1 MLSHYVLCVT
11 TKPDPPL
18 DSRERRAEVHRAL
31 GDPLRLAIVEALAT
45 SDMTP
50 SEAELRFAVPSNLL
64 AHHLATLEAAGIVE
78 RTRSQG
84 DARRR
89 YLSLRRDTLSEA
101 GVSLGTPGSA
111 PIEAARLVFV
121 CTRNSARSPLAAALW
136 GEIRDDI
143 PATSAGTHPAEA
155 VHPLAVSAGRQA
167 GLALRHQPQAIEG
180 LTRPT
185 DLVVTVCDQAH
196 EERDAHDP
204 RHELHW
210 SIPDP
215 VRDGRPEAFAG
226 TVTRLRERITY
237 LAEHTTRAS

>member
-1 MLSHYVLCVT
+1 MT
-11 TKPDPPL
+11 TNPESAVDG
-18 DSRERRAEVHRAL
+18 REQRAEVHRAL

-50 SEAELRFAVPSNLL
+50 SEAEARFAVSSNLL
-64 AHHLATLEAAGIVE
+64 AHHLATLEEAGIVE

-89 YLSLRRDTLSEA
+89 YLSLRRDALAVA
-101 GVSLGTPGSA
+101 GVSMGAPDSA
-111 PIEAARLVFV
+111 PLEAARVVFV

-136 GEIRDDI
+136 DELRDDI

-155 VHPLAVSAGRQA
+155 VHPLAVAAGRQA
-167 GLALRHQPQAIEG
+167 GLALRHQPQSIEG
-180 LTRPT
+180 LTRPD
-185 DLVVTVCDQAH
+185 DLVVTICDQAR
-196 EERDAHDP
+196 EERGAHDT

-226 TVTRLRERITY
+226 AVGLLRERITY
-237 LAEHTTRAS
+237 LAEHTARAS